1 MSAVPEVF
9 KNLTS
14 LKTINLEENS
24 IDVFPIVFIELKKL
38 EVLNLAA
45 NKLKS
50 LPESVHS
57 LSVVELNLNRNRLA
71 SLPLQVAQ
79 CRNLKVLRLAENC
92 LPLESIHKE
101 ILTESSVSTLE
112 LEGNVFL
119 MKDLHQKD
127 GYDQVHKVIIL
138 ASVVAL
144 LSCSLWRD
152 TQRQEGRCTSS
163 RITCD
168 VIAES

>member
-14 LKTINLEENS
+14 LKTVNLEENS
-24 IDVFPIVFIELKKL
+24 IDVFPIVFNELKKL

-50 LPESVHS
+50 LPESVRS

-92 LPLESIHKE
+92 LPLESIHKDL
-101 ILTESSVSTLE
+101 LTESSVSTLE

-127 GYDQVHKVIIL
+127 GYDQVYKMIISQ
-138 ASVVAL
+138 A
-144 LSCSLWRD
+144 
-152 TQRQEGRCTSS
+152 
-163 RITCD
+163 
-168 VIAES
+168 